1 MQRDFPGVE
10 VDVGGARDYV
20 PKVVIKIQCLKEVYR
35 AVKSGLQWQLPV
47 SLVKDLVA
55 YAVSR
60 VNIQRTSAL
69 SENIAP

>member
-1 MQRDFPGVE
+1 
-10 VDVGGARDYV
+10 
-20 PKVVIKIQCLKEVYR
+20 
-35 AVKSGLQWQLPV
+35 
-47 SLVKDLVA
+47 VKDLVA